1 MVIKLTNDL
10 FFMSHLLIIHV
21 AALLCVWFLTTY
33 FIADK
38 EENYALV
45 RRIVVNK
52 ETLRNHWVEVETI
65 LENWVGFMSGEG
77 AIYGKLS
84 ICVCC
89 MRMINQT
96 TLFALQTL
104 FQVVVIYMWL
114 QLFSYT
120 LQTKS
125 NNLVRTQLNPSGGGI
140 MSQCSSG
147 VFAPDHNP
155 PQCWYLYLLYCAK

>member
-1 MVIKLTNDL
+1 
-10 FFMSHLLIIHV
+10 MSHLLIIHV

-96 TLFALQTL
+96 TFFALQTL

-114 QLFSYT
+114 QLFSNT
-120 LQTKS
+120 LETKS
-125 NNLVRTQLNPSGGGI
+125 NNLVRTQLNPSGEASWANAAQVCLPPTTTRHSVDTCI
-140 MSQCSSG
+140 YFIVLNKTHNKSSTS
-147 VFAPDHNP
+147 
-155 PQCWYLYLLYCAK
+155 